1 MRHSQL
7 RAFDAVAREGSFS
20 RAANLL
26 NLSPPAV
33 TIQVKSLEESYGL
46 TLFIRSGGKAILTS
60 DGQVLYDK
68 IRRFFIEEEE
78 IQNYLSASSALEKGH
93 LKIAADGPHAALSI
107 IAAFREKYPGIK
119 LTVTLGNAETVR
131 LDILAQRA
139 DVGITAN
146 CSESDR
152 LVIDELSVQSMI
164 ALIHKDHPF
173 AVRKVLSLS
182 DLTGAPLI
190 LRERGSN
197 TRRVFETAV
206 KELSLRY
213 ENELELGS
221 REAVREAVAVGL
233 GIGFLFE
240 HEVLGDDRT
249 VAVPLKELANSN
261 RDMVIC
267 LKSQLKRRVVEA
279 FVSLARTFVG
289 VKSHSRNISR

>member
-7 RAFDAVAREGSFS
+7 KAFDAVAREGSF
-20 RAANLL
+20 AKGAHLL

-33 TIQVKSLEESYGL
+33 TIQVKSLEEAYGL

-60 DGQVLYDK
+60 DGQALYDRT
-68 IRRFFIEEEE
+68 RRFFIEEEE

-93 LKIAADGPHAALSI
+93 LKIAADGPHAALNI
-107 IAAFREKYPGIK
+107 IAAFRERYPGIK
-119 LTVTLGNAETVR
+119 LNVTLGNAETVR
-131 LDILAQRA
+131 QDILAQRA

-146 CSESDR
+146 CPESDR

-164 ALIHKDHPF
+164 ALIPRAHHLSS
-173 AVRKVLSLS
+173 RKGLSLPELMS
-182 DLTGAPLI
+182 EPLI

-197 TRRVFETAV
+197 TRRVFEGAV
-206 KELSLRY
+206 RDLSLSY

-249 VAVPLKELANSN
+249 VAVPLKELVDSN

-267 LKSQLKRRVVEA
+267 LKSQLKRRAVES
-279 FVSLARTFVG
+279 FVSLARTFAG
-289 VKSHSRNISR
+289 TKDTSREVFS

>member
-7 RAFDAVAREGSFS
+7 RAFDAVAREGSF
-20 RAANLL
+20 AKGAHLL

-33 TIQVKSLEESYGL
+33 TIQVKSLEEAYRL

-60 DGQVLYDK
+60 DGQALYDRT
-68 IRRFFIEEEE
+68 RRFFIEEEE

-93 LKIAADGPHAALSI
+93 LKIAADGPHAALNI
-107 IAAFREKYPGIK
+107 IAAFRERYPGIK
-119 LTVTLGNAETVR
+119 LNVTLGNAETVR
-131 LDILAQRA
+131 QDILAQRA

-146 CSESDR
+146 CPESDR

-164 ALIHKDHPF
+164 ALLPRAHHLSS
-173 AVRKVLSLS
+173 RKELSLPELMS
-182 DLTGAPLI
+182 EPLI

-197 TRRVFETAV
+197 TRRVFEGAV
-206 KELSLRY
+206 RDLSLSY

-233 GIGFLFE
+233 GLGFLFE

-249 VAVPLKELANSN
+249 VAVPLKELVDSN

-267 LKSQLKRRVVEA
+267 LKSQLKRRTVET
-279 FVSLARTFVG
+279 FVSLARTFAG
-289 VKSHSRNISR
+289 TKDTSREVFS

>member
-7 RAFDAVAREGSFS
+7 RAFDAVAREGSFA
-20 RAANLL
+20 RGAHLL

-33 TIQVKSLEESYGL
+33 TIQVKSLEEAYGL
-46 TLFIRSGGKAILTS
+46 TLFIRSGGKAILTP
-60 DGQVLYDK
+60 DGQALYDRT
-68 IRRFFIEEEE
+68 RRFFIEEEE
-78 IQNYLSASSALEKGH
+78 IQSYLSASSALEKGY
-93 LKIAADGPHAALSI
+93 LKIAADGPHAALNI

-119 LTVTLGNAETVR
+119 LTVALGNAETVR
-131 LDILAQRA
+131 QDILAQRA

-146 CSESDR
+146 CPDSDR

-164 ALIHKDHPF
+164 ALIPKRHRF
-173 AVRKVLSLS
+173 SSRKELSLPE
-182 DLTGAPLI
+182 LMCEPLI

-197 TRRVFETAV
+197 TRRVFEGAI
-206 KELSLRY
+206 KELSLNY

-240 HEVLGDDRT
+240 HEVLGDNRV
-249 VAVPLKELANSN
+249 VAVPLKELASSN

-267 LKSQLKRRVVEA
+267 LKSQLKRRVVES
-279 FVSLARTFVG
+279 FVSLARTFAELKVT
-289 VKSHSRNISR
+289 